1 MKNCRFRTKI
11 EAGQIEQAIRRI
23 SEGCGIH
30 KNDAA
35 VYSLLA
41 TEELYMG
48 AQNDEQKIAWLA
60 ACGTALNAMDR
71 LKPENDTQAVKLQD
85 MALMYDP
92 DKVDG
97 KLIQAM
103 NKILGKRG

>member
-11 EAGQIEQAIRRI
+11 EAGEIEQTIRKV

-41 TEELYMG
+41 AEELYAG
-48 AQNDEQKIAWLA
+48 AGSAEQKLAWLA
-60 ACGTALNAMDR
+60 AAGTALNAMDR
-71 LKPENDTQAVKLQD
+71 LKPENEVQAVKMKD
-85 MALMYDP
+85 MAGMYDP
-92 DKVDG
+92 QKVDSG
-97 KLIQAM
+97 LIQAM